1 MKLNRRMQR
10 HLDELRSRSID
21 AEPLVPGKWP
31 DLSVAE
37 VNGFVLL
44 ESFRKKPS
52 LRPADF
58 DGPSALEACA
68 NKLLMEKMLDPRLV
82 AVCPLLLLTAGLLT
96 AEAVSRK
103 LVGLPGRFNVIV
115 SYDGESCA
123 VRFHKIRAG
132 DGWLAD
138 DLESYVDEGVLVV
151 EAGAGLTAFAQLAAA
166 AAPQG

>member
-1 MKLNRRMQR
+1 VKLNRRMQR

>member
-10 HLDELRSRSID
+10 YLGELRSRSID
-21 AEPLVPGKWP
+21 AEPMVPGKWP
-31 DLSVAE
+31 DLSVVE
-37 VNGFVLL
+37 VNGFVFL

-132 DGWLAD
+132 DGWLAE